1 MSTVATDKYEP
12 PANGF
17 RTFVAIWITQAFSA
31 FGSQLTFFALTIW
44 LATSLYPSDEQ
55 KPQLAFA
62 LTAVSLSFTLSV
74 LIAPVAG
81 AWADRHDRKQ
91 TMIVVDFINGV
102 LSLVLMGLILAGM
115 LELWILLILFPILAV
130 LFQFHNAAFDASYA
144 MIVPEKQLP
153 RANGMMQT
161 MWSLS
166 AILSPAIAATIIAL
180 PGMARQGSLPDFI
193 APVLAGIRDGAAL
206 AIGIDAVTFFI
217 GAAVLP
223 FLYVPSPK
231 RTDLGEKGTK
241 PKKSMWADIK
251 EGARYIKLRKPLLW
265 LLATFTVVNFASSPL
280 EVFIP
285 LLLKFNLAP
294 DWQAQGFTFESSLAL
309 LSTLGGV
316 GGLAGGILMST
327 WGGLKRRRVYGVVV
341 PILIAGVVQ
350 TMYGLSP
357 WLYATGFFNFMLVAL
372 IPIMNAHSQ
381 TIWQTQVP
389 RELQG
394 RVFSVRRVIAQFSA
408 PLGVMLAGFTGAI
421 FNPGYVLAALGIF
434 IVVFATFQLFNPY
447 LLRVEDKEFLDK
459 GAAEAGDRG
468 GAAGA
473 GGAGLDSATA
483 QPTDGDVSLGSPTS
497 VPAMP
502 TPSDEIDS
510 AGEDGQDGERY
521 GGFRKREAEPEVR
534 K

>member
-1 MSTVATDKYEP
+1 MSEAASNPRYEAP
-12 PANGF
+12 PNGF
-17 RTFVAIWITQAFSA
+17 RTFVVIWITQAFSA

-44 LATSLYPSDEQ
+44 LATSLYPRDEQ
-55 KPQLAFA
+55 KPALAFA
-62 LTAVSLSFTLSV
+62 LSAISLSFTLSV
-74 LIAPVAG
+74 LIAPIAG

-91 TMIVVDFINGV
+91 TMMVVDALNGV
-102 LSLVLMGLILAGM
+102 LSLALMSLILAGI
-115 LELWILLILFPILAV
+115 LDLWMLLILFPMLAV

-144 MIVPEKQLP
+144 MLVPEKQLP

-166 AILSPAIAATIIAL
+166 AVLSPAIAATVIAL
-180 PGMARQGSLPDFI
+180 PSMARQGSLPGLFD
-193 APVLAGIRDGAAL
+193 ALGGISEGAAL

-241 PKKSMWADIK
+241 PKKSIWVDIK
-251 EGARYIKLRKPLLW
+251 EGARYIRVRKPLLW
-265 LLATFTVVNFASSPL
+265 LLATFTVINFANAPL

-285 LLLKFNLAP
+285 LLLKFNLAA
-294 DWQAQGFTFESSLAL
+294 DWQSQGFTFESSLAL
-309 LSTLGGV
+309 LSTLGGL
-316 GGLAGGILMST
+316 GGVAGGILMST
-327 WGGLKRRRVYGVVV
+327 WGGLRGRRVYGVVV
-341 PILIAGVVQ
+341 PILVSGVVQ

-357 WLYATGFFNFMLVAL
+357 WLYATGVFNFLLVGL

-408 PLGVMLAGFTGAI
+408 PLGVLLAGFTGAL
-421 FNPGYVLAALGIF
+421 FNPGWVLAALGIF
-434 IVVFATFQLFNPY
+434 IAVFAIFQLFNPY
-447 LLRVEDKEFLDK
+447 LLRVEDKGFLDK
-459 GAAEAGDRG
+459 LADGGGDG
-468 GAAGA
+468 GSPTGTD
-473 GGAGLDSATA
+473 LNSATA
-483 QPTDGDVSLGSPTS
+483 QPADGDVTLGSATS

-502 TPSDEIDS
+502 TPNDGLDQADEDS
-510 AGEDGQDGERY
+510 ERLAGY
-521 GGFRKREAEPEVR
+521 SK